1 MRHGTHIETAPP
13 PPAGQSGAA
22 IPPFAPSARNAQSP
36 SEETWRPY
44 CWRCRRARILCLCRH
59 VRVVE
64 NRVEVLFLQ
73 HPNERRMPVNT
84 ARLALLS
91 LSRARLIEGVSF
103 QDHPEVHALLTRGD
117 KVGLLFPSASARELR
132 DAPEDLETLV
142 ILDGT
147 WREARKMIHLS
158 PVLRELPHYAFV
170 PEKPSNYRIRK
181 EPEEG
186 FISTI
191 EAVVQALRTL
201 ERTPERYGELLD
213 LFDRMVDRQI
223 DFHRMN
229 DRPGRR
235 SNRREDTFHLGH
247 LRDILF
253 RMPVDERHRAI
264 AALSEQQRL
273 GIANIARELFGVDDI
288 LSTTPLS
295 ATCDPLDAA

>member
-1 MRHGTHIETAPP
+1 
-13 PPAGQSGAA
+13 
-22 IPPFAPSARNAQSP
+22 
-36 SEETWRPY
+36 
-44 CWRCRRARILCLCRH
+44 
-59 VRVVE
+59 
-64 NRVEVLFLQ
+64 
-73 HPNERRMPVNT
+73 MPVNT

-91 LSRARLIEGVSF
+91 LSRARLIEGIAF
-103 QDHPEVHALLTRGD
+103 QENPVVRSLLDQGD
-117 KVGLLFPSASARELR
+117 KVGLLFPSASAKELSE
-132 DAPEDLETLV
+132 APPGIETLM

-158 PVLRELPHYAFV
+158 PILREFPHFAFV
-170 PEKPSNYRIRK
+170 PEKQSNYRIRK

-201 ERTPERYGELLD
+201 EKAPNRYGELLE

-247 LRDILF
+247 LRTLLF
-253 RMPVDERHRAI
+253 QTSPEERIHAVTE
-264 AALSEQQRL
+264 LGDQQRL
-273 GIANIARELFGVDDI
+273 GITNIARELFGIEDI
-288 LSTTPLS
+288 LTPNILS
-295 ATCDPLDAA
+295 PEAPRLGR

>member
-1 MRHGTHIETAPP
+1 MNHGTDIATPTHPP
-13 PPAGQSGAA
+13 SLPCGTSGDSA
-22 IPPFAPSARNAQSP
+22 APSARSP
-36 SEETWRPY
+36 RNNPEETWRPY

-91 LSRARLIEGVSF
+91 LARARLIEGVSF
-103 QDHPEVHALLTRGD
+103 QEHPGVHELLERGD
-117 KVGLLFPSASARELR
+117 KVGLLFPSASAKKLHEAP
-132 DAPEDLETLV
+132 DALETLV
-142 ILDGT
+142 VLDGT

-158 PVLRELPHYAFV
+158 PVLRELPHYSFV

-201 ERTPERYGELLD
+201 ERAPERYGELLE

-253 RMPVDERHRAI
+253 QMPVEERLRAI
-264 AALSEQQRL
+264 AALGEQQRL
-273 GIANIARELFGVDDI
+273 GVANIARELFGVPDI
-288 LSTTPLS
+288 LAPVPLS
-295 ATCDPLDAA
+295 PALDFLNAT